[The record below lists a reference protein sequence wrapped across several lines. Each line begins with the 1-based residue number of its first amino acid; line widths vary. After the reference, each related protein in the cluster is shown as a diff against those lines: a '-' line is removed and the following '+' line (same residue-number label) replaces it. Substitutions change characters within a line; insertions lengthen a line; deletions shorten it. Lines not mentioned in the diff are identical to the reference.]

1 VLHRPAAR
9 STVGSSKKEQR
20 FFLKKE
26 AKTFYPFGAVRQV
39 RLDYEAEYNNP
50 LKVPGH
56 PAIIAGWARDG
67 AAFRMAHTQKELDL
81 SYGPSPRQA
90 MDVFWPGAA
99 RAGRIALFLHGG
111 YWQKLD
117 RFFFSHAARGLLAHG
132 VAVAVASYD
141 LCPQVTLAEIVAE
154 IAVAATFLRDRYGR
168 LDLAFGHSAG
178 GHLSAT
184 LLAAG
189 LVPAA
194 LPISGVFDLVPLVS
208 TSINEA
214 LRLNAAEALRLS
226 PMFVPRPAAG
236 RMHAVVGGEE
246 GVEFTRQSR
255 EMAQAWGGTWEALPG
270 HDHFTICDELI
281 SPESRTVLA
290 AMRLIE
296 GAR

>member
-1 VLHRPAAR
+1 M
-9 STVGSSKKEQR
+9 GI
-20 FFLKKE
+20 
-26 AKTFYPFGAVRQV
+26 
-39 RLDYEAEYNNP
+39 DYEAEYNNP

-67 AAFRMAHTQKELDL
+67 AAFRAEYGEKELDL
-81 SYGPSPRQA
+81 AYGPSARQA
-90 MDVFWPGAA
+90 MDVFWPGAG

-154 IAVAATFLRDRYGR
+154 IAAAARFLRDRYGR

-178 GHLSAT
+178 GHLSAM

-194 LPISGVFDLVPLVS
+194 LPISGVFDLLPLVS
-208 TSINEA
+208 TSMNVA
-214 LRLNAAEALRLS
+214 LRLDAAEARRMS
-226 PMFVPRPAAG
+226 PMYFPRPVSG
-236 RMHAVVGGEE
+236 RLHAVVGGAE

-255 EMAQAWGGTWEALPG
+255 EMAAAWGGSWESLPG
-270 HDHFTICDELI
+270 HDHFTICDELV
-281 SPESRTVLA
+281 SPDSVTVRA
-290 AMRLIE
+290 AIRLIE
-296 GAR
+296 GGR